1 MKPKLRV
8 DGIIKKQGSVK
19 APPLKQNK
27 MKLTET
33 QELWL
38 EKMTT
43 DYGLTRDQAINYLNY
58 NEKN

>member
-1 MKPKLRV
+1 
-8 DGIIKKQGSVK
+8 
-19 APPLKQNK
+19 

-38 EKMTT
+38 EKMTA

>member
-1 MKPKLRV
+1 M
-8 DGIIKKQGSVK
+8 KKQ
-19 APPLKQNK
+19 
-27 MKLTET
+27 LTET

-43 DYGLTRDQAINYLNY
+43 EYGMTRDQAINYLNY